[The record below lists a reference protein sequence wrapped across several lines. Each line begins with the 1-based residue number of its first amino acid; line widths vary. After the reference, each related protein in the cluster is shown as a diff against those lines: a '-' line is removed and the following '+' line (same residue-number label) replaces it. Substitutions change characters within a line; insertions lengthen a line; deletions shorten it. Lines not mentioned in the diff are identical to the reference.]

1 MRNVRIFYKKY
12 GRMIFASHLDMY
24 RLMSRLLR
32 LSSIPVWYTE
42 GFNRHPYL
50 AFALPLSLGFTS
62 DYEILD
68 IKITDDNY
76 TDNMLKNALES
87 VFPEGLEVIAVSDSI
102 EKTGKIAFAE
112 FNIVFENGDD
122 VLEENLRKFLS
133 KESIITEKKKKK
145 GRMKEVDLA
154 PFIKRFSVTNDGNV
168 VLNIV
173 LSAGGE
179 NNINPTLLLNAYGE
193 LPDYTVCRT
202 MIYND
207 QMESFK

>member
-1 MRNVRIFYKKY
+1 
-12 GRMIFASHLDMY
+12 
-24 RLMSRLLR
+24 MSRLLR

-112 FNIVFENGDD
+112 FNIVFEDGDD
-122 VLEENLRKFLS
+122 ILEENLRKFLS
-133 KESIITEKKKKK
+133 EESIITEKKTKK

-193 LPDYTVCRT
+193 LPDYSVCRT
-202 MIYND
+202 MIYNAE
-207 QMESFK
+207 MESFK

>member
-1 MRNVRIFYKKY
+1 MRSVRIFYKKY

-32 LSSIPVWYTE
+32 LSSVPVWYTE

-50 AFALPLSLGFTS
+50 TFALPLSLGFTS

-76 TDNMLKNALES
+76 TDDMLKNALES
-87 VFPEGLEVIAVSDSI
+87 VFPEGIEVISVSECV

-112 FNIVFENGDD
+112 FNITFETCD
-122 VLEENLRKFLS
+122 VNFAKNLTEFLS
-133 KESIITEKKKKK
+133 REAIITVKKTKK
-145 GRMKEVDLA
+145 GAMKEIDLA
-154 PFIKRFSVTNDGNV
+154 PFIKRFSVVEGDSI

-179 NNINPTLLLNAYGE
+179 NNINPTLLLNAYGK
-193 LPDYTVCRT
+193 LPDYSICRT
-202 MIYND
+202 MIYNA
-207 QMESFK
+207 QMEFFK